1 MSRITNDIINSLRK
15 SMKASDRKTSAYDT
29 QATIRRIEGNTAWVH
44 IPGGVDE
51 TPVQLTINA
60 KEGDQVQVR
69 VSGGRAFLVG
79 NATAPPT
86 DDSYAKRMSMSLSG
100 DLKGTKKT
108 LRGLGRVVEMV
119 KDIATNTHQ
128 YFWFTEEGTDT
139 GAHITEIPQEEFL
152 ADPDHGGGNLL
163 ANSNGVAVRDGR
175 EELSVFSA
183 EGVRIGRASEGHM
196 EITDHEIKGMDERGV
211 HFDVVGPVYAD
222 TASSESIQWGVNS
235 YYAVNR
241 LQTYSVGRTILLAQF
256 GKVVSG
262 ATISVSIRY
271 YNNVSDHVGNT
282 FTGNFVGGTTST
294 VENTDLFSVTYDKS
308 TEQVFLTS
316 ENADVRYA
324 YGTTTVSESYPQ
336 ENKLQFV
343 FGKQTPSYE
352 GGDCSISGG
361 IACDAFGDCSFAT
374 GYGTLANARAASAEG
389 YLTVASGD
397 FSHAEG
403 RRSQSTGDYAH
414 AEGTETISSG
424 EASHSEGSAN
434 EASGRCSHAEG
445 LSTEAS
451 GQYAHSEG
459 FNAKSTGFCSHAE
472 GQWTT
477 ASGYFSHAS
486 GQGTVADGNSQTAV
500 GKYNTKDSGN
510 LFSVG
515 NGTGNNNRSDAF
527 TVDNSGNARV
537 KETLY
542 ANDISATVE
551 RISLSDL
558 ISVSSANATLIE
570 GSGVRFGKTVQIY
583 IKWKTKN
590 AITVPALG
598 NFTNILVGTILLDY
612 LKPILLTAA
621 HSNGDLSGGAAWYT
635 IHPNGEIYL
644 GACDATGAQRTI
656 VADSEFSIMAT
667 YIVN

>member
-51 TPVQLTINA
+51 TPVQMTINA

-128 YFWFTEEGTDT
+128 YFWFTEEGEDT

-183 EGVRIGRASEGHM
+183 EGVRIGKASDGHM
-196 EITDHEIKGMDERGV
+196 EITDHEIKGMGERGM
-211 HFDVVGPVYAD
+211 HLDVVGPVYSD
-222 TASSESIQWGVNS
+222 TTESQGWGWRAKSRTGYTGYPS
-235 YYAVNR
+235 YP
-241 LQTYSVGRTILLAQF
+241 VGTKVLLARF
-256 GKVVSG
+256 GIIKEG
-262 ATISVSIRY
+262 AEIEVRFEYY
-271 YNNVSDHVGNT
+271 YNSDAEISFDET
-282 FTGNFVGGTTST
+282 FVGGTTQTKT
-294 VENTDLFSVTYDKS
+294 VSSRFSVTYSAD
-308 TEQVFLTS
+308 TDEIYLTS
-316 ENADVRYA
+316 LNKDVHFGAGYAGADQVYA
-324 YGTTTVSESYPQ
+324 QT
-336 ENKLQFV
+336 NKLQFV
-343 FGKQTPSYE
+343 FGRQLDDYE
-352 GGDCSISGG
+352 GGDCSSSFGQ
-361 IACDAFGDCSFAT
+361 ACDAT
-374 GYGTLANARAASAEG
+374 GSYSVAAGFRTTADGYAAHAEG
-389 YLTVASGD
+389 ENTMASGEAAHAEGD
-397 FSHAEG
+397 TTQASGESSHAEG
-403 RRSQSTGDYAH
+403 EQT
-414 AEGTETISSG
+414 T
-424 EASHSEGSAN
+424 
-434 EASGRCSHAEG
+434 ASGAYSHAEG
-445 LSTEAS
+445 FQTEAGGS
-451 GQYAHSEG
+451 Y
-459 FNAKSTGFCSHAE
+459 
-472 GQWTT
+472 
-477 ASGYFSHAS
+477 SHAS
-486 GQGTVADGNSQTAV
+486 GLGTVASEIAQTSV
-500 GKYNTKDSGN
+500 GKYNTRYLGI

-515 NGTGNNNRSDAF
+515 NGTSESNRSDAF
-527 TVDNSGNARV
+527 TVDELGNGNFAGEV
-537 KETLY
+537 HVEKTLY
-542 ANDISATVE
+542 ASDISATVE

-590 AITVPALG
+590 AITVPVGG
-598 NFTNILVGTILLDY
+598 NITNVLVGTIFFDY

-621 HSNGDLSGGAAWYT
+621 VSNGDLAGGAAWYT
-635 IHPNGEIYL
+635 IHPTGEIYL
-644 GACDATGAQRTI
+644 GAVWTNGAQRT
-656 VADSEFSIMAT
+656 VAAGTEFSIMAT
-667 YIVN
+667 YIIN